1 VEKARE
7 CKSREESV
15 EQKIVKRRN
24 RPTAE
29 EMKEAKEKITNLESQ
44 LTAQKTMMEEHQGK
58 MAMLEQLIKQQCLIL
73 KENDDKCSYE
83 QLAKTAPG
91 KEVFSS
97 FICFSFA
104 DQNSCYFN
112 HPFQFAVL
120 FSLCSCLQSI
130 SWG

>member
-7 CKSREESV
+7 CKSREEGV

-91 KEVFSS
+91 KEVSTC
-97 FICFSFA
+97 FICFSYFA

-112 HPFQFAVL
+112 HPFAVL
-120 FSLCSCLQSI
+120 FSLRSCLQSI